1 MKSIRKQLKPI
12 SSFMAF
18 LVLFVSCEQ
27 YGDGVETPVES
38 KLSGEE
44 IFKSIFFGTGEF
56 SNRTILLSQ
65 ISESVNKLN
74 SEQKNEYLSNID
86 VLTKAINVNNPKFFS
101 SFEQSIKSNNHH
113 YVKSAIEKGSIE
125 IKNNLPSIVPNFEN
139 VITNLEDRIQSETMN
154 FDTAEDVKEFAQEF
168 KKSEYDILLKQNMIE
183 GDQAAC
189 TLFLACALAVALYAV
204 VAVHN
209 TAAVAANVYLV
220 FALWGPS
227 LDKHK
232 GGGEVGSP
240 PDREDHEIL
249 SEEMLIQEIASIE
262 W

>member
-1 MKSIRKQLKPI
+1 MKSIRKQLKSI
-12 SSFMAF
+12 SLFIAF

-27 YGDGVETPVES
+27 YDDSIAIPVES

-44 IFKSIFFGTGEF
+44 IFKSIFFGIGEF

-65 ISESVNKLN
+65 ISGSVNKFN

-86 VLTKAINVNNPKFFS
+86 ALIKAINTNDPFFFS

-113 YVKSAIEKGSIE
+113 YVKTAIEKGSIE
-125 IKNNLPSIVPNFEN
+125 IKNNLSSIVPNFEN
-139 VITNLEDRIQSETMN
+139 IITNLEDKIQSETMN
-154 FDTAEDVKEFAQEF
+154 LDTAEDVKEFAQEF

-183 GDQAAC
+183 GEQAAC

-209 TAAVAANVYLV
+209 TVAVAANVYLV
-220 FALWGPS
+220 LALWGPS
-227 LDKHK
+227 LDK
-232 GGGEVGSP
+232 GGVGPEESSTY
-240 PDREDHEIL
+240 DLR
-249 SEEMLIQEIASIE
+249 EEMLVEEIANIE